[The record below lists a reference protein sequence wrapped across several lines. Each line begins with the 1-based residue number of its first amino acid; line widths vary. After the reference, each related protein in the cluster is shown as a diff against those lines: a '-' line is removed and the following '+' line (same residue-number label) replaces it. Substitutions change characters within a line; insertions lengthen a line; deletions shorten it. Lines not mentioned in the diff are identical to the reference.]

1 MLNNMVA
8 SFTASNMVGESMKQV
23 DQTQNRKTWLL
34 LLPIVPNAEE
44 NLLRTKNK
52 IDI

>member
-8 SFTASNMVGESMKQV
+8 SFTASNMVGESMKQGRSNSKPKNLAP
-23 DQTQNRKTWLL
+23 TTLL
-34 LLPIVPNAEE
+34 FLMQKKI
-44 NLLRTKNK
+44 RTKNK